1 LIISRE
7 DFGHF
12 AEICFDAFGDRV
24 KYWTTLTEP
33 NVVALYGYM
42 LGVYPPSHCSQPYG
56 GCSHGNSDLEPYV
69 AAHNAILSHATAMEI
84 YKRKYQVL

>member
-1 LIISRE
+1 LVISRE

-12 AEICFDAFGDRV
+12 ADVCFDTFGDRV

-33 NVVALYGYM
+33 NIVALYGYM
-42 LGVYPPSHCSQPYG
+42 LGVYPPGRCSQPYG